1 MNLNPFKKQP
11 LKKVSMSAKEY
22 RDAEYK
28 KMSEAW
34 HQEQLIYWLDK
45 RGIYYELSLSG
56 IYLPNTAKK
65 GSRAYMTQAKAN
77 AKVMSKMKKQGL
89 NKGIAD
95 LKVYLPKVELNIEL
109 KSMSGRASKEQ
120 LQVQKIINNTKY
132 ARYEIVKGYLNA
144 VELIEGWM

>member
-1 MNLNPFKKQP
+1 MRLNPFKKQP
-11 LKKVSMSAKEY
+11 IKLSAKEF
-22 RDAEYK
+22 REAEYN

-56 IYLPNTAKK
+56 IYLPNVNKK
-65 GSRAYMTQAKAN
+65 GSRAYMAQAKAN

-95 LKVYLPKVELNIEL
+95 LKIYLPKVELNIEL

-120 LQVQKIINNTKY
+120 LEVQKIINKTKY

-144 VELIEGWM
+144 IELIEGCM